1 MIGID
6 DIKDFKDLFLGGFF
20 KRTDSSKFLKKV
32 HNLTALSDEVNR
44 KKKELSTVEYDLL
57 MENKDVAY
65 ISLDAFLKFINK
77 GGALDLN
84 DILSSF
90 RHIND
95 LKDTGVS
102 AIEIYAIPMADGH
115 IELCSDV
122 KKCERHKDFRGDP
135 LRISTIKR
143 I

>member
-1 MIGID
+1 MI
-6 DIKDFKDLFLGGFF
+6 DINDVKDFFMGGVF
-20 KRTDSSKFLKKV
+20 KKSDSNKFLKKV
-32 HNLTALSDEVNR
+32 HTLTTLSDEVNR
-44 KKKELSTVEYDLL
+44 KKKEMSTIEYELL

-65 ISLDAFLKFINK
+65 ISLAEFLKFINK

-95 LKDTGVS
+95 LKETGKT
-102 AIEIYAIPMADGH
+102 AIEIYAIPSSEGH
-115 IELCSDV
+115 ITLCSDI
-122 KKCERHKDFRGDP
+122 KNCEIHKNYKGDP
-135 LRISTIKR
+135 LLISTIKR